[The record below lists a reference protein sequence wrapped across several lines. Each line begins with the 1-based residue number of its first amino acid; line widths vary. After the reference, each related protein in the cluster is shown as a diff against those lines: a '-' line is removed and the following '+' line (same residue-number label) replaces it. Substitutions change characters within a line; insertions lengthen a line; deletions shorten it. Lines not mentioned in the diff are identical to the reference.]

1 MYEGKAWSSRD
12 IHELLRIYFSFRFTT
27 FSYE

>member
-1 MYEGKAWSSRD
+1 MYDGKAWSSRD
-12 IHELLRIYFSFRFTT
+12 IHELLRIYFSFRLTT

>member
-1 MYEGKAWSSRD
+1 MYDGKAWSSRD
-12 IHELLRIYFSFRFTT
+12 IHELLRKYFSFRFTT